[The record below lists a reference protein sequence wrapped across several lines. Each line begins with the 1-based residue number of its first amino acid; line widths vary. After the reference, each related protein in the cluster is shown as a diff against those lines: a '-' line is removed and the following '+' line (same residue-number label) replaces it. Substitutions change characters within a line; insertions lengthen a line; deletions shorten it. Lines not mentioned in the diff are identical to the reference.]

1 MPDAPSTLIATIL
14 NSELIRWFVSEVMQ
28 FWKERQFE
36 GTYKV
41 NSHTSTLELLDQH
54 GRTSIYTKKQTVTFT
69 QNGVFA
75 IQDQA
80 WGDGDIFSQYTCSP
94 GVIVDKYKEGYRWKV
109 LISLQTTRNR
119 NEQEEFLIERTIKDG
134 FLTSTCNFQVQVDHP
149 TDVLT
154 LSVIF
159 PSKCNPKSVMLI
171 EQNLKKHHTL
181 DQSFSSR
188 LSRGRIQ
195 YQWTV
200 QKPRLFESFI
210 LRWTW

>member
-1 MPDAPSTLIATIL
+1 MPEAPSTLITTIL

-41 NSHTSTLELLDQH
+41 NSHTSTLELLDRH
-54 GRTSIYTKKQTVTFT
+54 GKMSVYTKKQTVKFT

-80 WGDGDIFSQYTCSP
+80 WGDGEIFAKYTCSP
-94 GVIVDKYKEGYRWKV
+94 GVIVDRYKEGYRWKV
-109 LISLQTTRNR
+109 LISLQATRNR

-159 PSKCNPKSVMLI
+159 PHKCHPLSVMLI

-181 DQSFSSR
+181 DKSFSSR
-188 LSRGRIQ
+188 LSRGRTQ